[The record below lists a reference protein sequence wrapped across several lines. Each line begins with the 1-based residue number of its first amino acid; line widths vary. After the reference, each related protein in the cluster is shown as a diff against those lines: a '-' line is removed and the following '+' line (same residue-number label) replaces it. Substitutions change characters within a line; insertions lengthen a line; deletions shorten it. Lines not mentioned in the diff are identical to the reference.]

1 MHPGIINMYENR
13 SLEKYIK
20 QLDTIKVNDNKTD
33 LTAEEKVVMKILELN

>member
-1 MHPGIINMYENR
+1 MYENR